1 MKNRFLAL
9 TALFLLAA
17 SITKAQSGFDQ
28 LLKSGP
34 ADATK
39 LVDAYGRPLFKGLG
53 LGMNSGWTNTA
64 QTNGLLH
71 FDLRIT
77 GTAVFVPQSDRT
89 FDVTKIGLSNSV
101 RPDNASN
108 IIAPTFSGNT
118 KANGPLMNIYD
129 NNGNKITSFNLP
141 SGQLSSVVPAPQL
154 QLTVGLIQNTDVTFR
169 AIPKVKVSDDIGSI
183 SMIGFGI
190 KHNLMKD
197 FFGSAG
203 AIVPFD
209 LALAFSYNKLNYN
222 KSLNVQP
229 ESGAVPADAQ
239 QSNDFS
245 NQAIEGHVNSFLFE
259 AIFSKQILFFT
270 PYIAAGYNTAKT
282 DVSLVGNYPITSNTV
297 PIINQKFYTSYNN
310 PVTINERSVNGMSGE
325 IGFQLKLPIF
335 RFYASYGLAASY
347 SMVNAGIGFGI

>member
-1 MKNRFLAL
+1 MKNKLLAL
-9 TALFLLAA
+9 TVLFLLAA
-17 SITKAQSGFDQ
+17 GITKAQSGFDQ

-77 GTAVFVPQSDRT
+77 ATAVFVPQSDKT
-89 FDVTKIGLSNSV
+89 FDVTKIGLSNSI
-101 RPDNASN
+101 RPENAAN
-108 IIAPTFSGNT
+108 TIAPTFSGNT
-118 KANGPLMNIYD
+118 KNEGPLMNIYD
-129 NNGNKITSFNLP
+129 DKGNKVSSFNLP

-154 QLTVGLIQNTDVTFR
+154 QLTVGLIQNTDVTVR
-169 AIPKVKVSDDIGSI
+169 AIPKVKVSDDVGSI
-183 SMIGFGI
+183 SMLGFGI

-197 FFGSAG
+197 FFGSAEH
-203 AIVPFD
+203 IVPFD
-209 LALAFSYNKLNYN
+209 LALAFSYNRLNYN
-222 KSLNVQP
+222 KSLSVQP
-229 ESGAVPADAQ
+229 ESGAVPVDAQ
-239 QSNDFS
+239 QSTDFS
-245 NQAIEGHVNSFLFE
+245 NQAIDGHVNSLLFE

-297 PIINQKFYTSYNN
+297 PVVNQKFYTTYTN
-310 PVTINERSVNGMSGE
+310 PVNINERNVNGVSGE

-335 RFYASYGLAASY
+335 RFYASYGVAASY

>member
-1 MKNRFLAL
+1 MRYKFLVI
-9 TALFLLAA
+9 TTFFLLAA
-17 SITKAQSGFDQ
+17 GVTKAQSGFDQ

-39 LVDAYGRPLFKGLG
+39 LVDAYGKPLFKGLG

-64 QTNGLLH
+64 ETNGLLH
-71 FDLRIT
+71 FDLRVT

-89 FDVTKIGLSNSV
+89 FDVTKIGLSNTI
-101 RPDNASN
+101 RPDNPANTIS
-108 IIAPTFSGNT
+108 PTFSGNT
-118 KANGPLMNIYD
+118 KTDGPLMNIYD

-154 QLTVGLIQNTDVTFR
+154 QLTAGLVQNTDVTIR

-183 SMIGFGI
+183 SMIGFGV
-190 KHNLMKD
+190 KHNIMRD
-197 FFGSAG
+197 IFGQTARV
-203 AIVPFD
+203 VPFD

-229 ESGAVPADAQ
+229 ENGAVPADAQ

-245 NQAIEGHVNSFLFE
+245 NQAIQGHVNSFLFE
-259 AIFSKQILFFT
+259 AVFSKQILFFT

-282 DVSLVGNYPITSNTV
+282 DVSLVGNYPITSNVV
-297 PIINQKFYTSYNN
+297 PVVNQKFYTTYNN
-310 PVTINERSVNGMSGE
+310 PVTISERSVNGMSAE

-335 RFYASYGLAASY
+335 RLYASYGIAASY

>member
-1 MKNRFLAL
+1 MRNKLLAL
-9 TALFLLAA
+9 TTLFLLAA
-17 SITKAQSGFDQ
+17 GVTKAQSGFDQ

-64 QTNGLLH
+64 ETNGLLH

-77 GTAVFVPQSDRT
+77 ATAVFVPQSDRN
-89 FDVTKIGLSNSV
+89 FDVTKIGLSNTI
-101 RPDNASN
+101 RPDNPLN
-108 IIAPTFSGNT
+108 ILAPTFSGNT
-118 KANGPLMNIYD
+118 KTNGPLMNIYD
-129 NNGNKITSFNLP
+129 NDGNKVTSFNLP
-141 SGQLSSVVPAPQL
+141 GGQLSSVVPAPQL
-154 QLTVGLIQNTDVTFR
+154 QLTVGLIKNTDVTIR
-169 AIPKVKVSDDIGSI
+169 AIPKVKVSDDIGSV

-190 KHNLMKD
+190 KHNIMRD
-197 FFGSAG
+197 IFGSAG

-229 ESGAVPADAQ
+229 ENGAAPADAQ
-239 QSNDFS
+239 QSTDFS
-245 NQAIEGHVNSFLFE
+245 NQAIEGHLNSFLFE
-259 AIFSKQILFFT
+259 AVFSKQILFFT

-282 DVSLVGNYPITSNTV
+282 DVSLVGNYPITSD
-297 PIINQKFYTSYNN
+297 IIPVVNQKFYTTYNN
-310 PVTINERSVNGMSGE
+310 PVTINERSVNGMSAE
-325 IGFQLKLPIF
+325 IGFQFKLPIF
-335 RFYASYGLAASY
+335 RLYASYGIAASY